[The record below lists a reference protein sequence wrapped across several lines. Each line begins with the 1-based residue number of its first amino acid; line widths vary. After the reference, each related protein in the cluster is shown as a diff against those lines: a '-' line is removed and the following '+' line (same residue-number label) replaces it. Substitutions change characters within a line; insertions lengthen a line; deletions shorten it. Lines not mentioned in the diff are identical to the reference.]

1 MTELVLAAARAE
13 RHKRDTGTTLLRL
26 GLVLVAGA
34 QLALATSPL
43 LFAHD
48 EGAPVHIAH
57 EMGAWDV
64 ALAVGFLFAAWRP
77 LRALGLL
84 PFVAALTV
92 GLIGTAVIDVV
103 HGRAVAI
110 VETTHLLELV
120 GALLLWL
127 LTLTPRRRH
136 IGRSLE
142 LV

>member
-1 MTELVLAAARAE
+1 MTGLVLAAARAE
-13 RHKRDTGTTLLRL
+13 RHGRDAGTTALRV
-26 GLVLVAGA
+26 GLVGVAVA
-34 QLALATSPL
+34 QLALAVSPL

-57 EMGAWDV
+57 EVGAWDV

-77 LRALGLL
+77 LRAVGLL

-92 GLIGTAVIDVV
+92 GLLGTAVVDVL

-136 IGRSLE
+136 VRRSLA